1 MLDKPDVRVEVA
13 GERFHPGDEVAG
25 AFVLAGGP
33 PADCESVEFSV
44 LWFTS
49 GKGTEDLG
57 VVHYQRWATADGTL
71 GELPNPGSF
80 AVRLPNT
87 PWSYDGTLVKIHW
100 AARLRVAAAE
110 AAEGLHYLLA
120 TPFRYRAPVAS
131 RNTSTT
137 ASLTRCAA

>member
-57 VVHYQRWATADGTL
+57 VIHYQRWATADGTL
-71 GELPNPGSF
+71 GGLPNPGSF

-100 AARLRVAAAE
+100 AARLRVRYGRAGEVVANAPFV
-110 AAEGLHYLLA
+110 LA
-120 TPFRYRAPVAS
+120 P
-131 RNTSTT
+131 RN
-137 ASLTRCAA
+137 RP